1 MTHDNRNT
9 DLPDPRPHD
18 SVAGRTVDTFDDI
31 RVLRY
36 DVPGFD
42 TLPLPQ
48 KKLIYYLAEAALC
61 GRDILYD
68 QNCRYNLAVRR
79 TLEAI
84 YRAGTD
90 NPQEEEWLSF
100 EKYLKKVWFAN
111 GVHHHYSGDKFV
123 PEFSE
128 AWFNA
133 RLAALPDE
141 ALPLDR
147 GSRTEVSAVVQRVIF
162 DPAFCA
168 VRECR
173 SVGEDLLTASA
184 MNYYEG
190 VTQAEA
196 EAFYARMTDAGD
208 PEPVSVGLN
217 SRLVKQ
223 ADGRL
228 EERVWKIGGLY
239 SPALERIVGWL
250 ERAAAAAS
258 PAQREVIETLIDFY
272 RTGDLKT
279 YDRFSIRWVQ
289 DTESPVDFVN
299 GFTETYG
306 DPLGYKASW
315 EALVD
320 FRDDEA
326 TRRTEAISSQ
336 AQWFEDHSPIQEQYK
351 KKSVCGVSAKVI
363 NAAMLGGDNYPA
375 TPIGINLPNADWI
388 RKEYGSKSVTIQ
400 NITHAYAENAKG
412 NGFLEEFILRAEDRD
427 RIARY
432 GTLAD
437 NLHTDLHECLGHGS
451 GQLAPGVRGDEL
463 KQYGSVLEE
472 ARADLFGLYYAADPK
487 MIELGLVPDGEAA
500 RAEYTSY
507 ISNGLFTQLARIA
520 PGKQIEQAH
529 MRNRQLIGRWTYE
542 LGAAD
547 RVIERITEGGK
558 TYFVVNDFDALRTL
572 FGRMLREV
580 QRIKSEGDFAA
591 GRDLVERYG
600 IRINPALHAEV
611 LERYARL
618 GIRPYAGFVNPTYT
632 PVTDASGEIIDV
644 RCTTDESYTGQM
656 LAYSDRYSFLP
667 TDNNR

>member
-1 MTHDNRNT
+1 MTQKTHHTAPSDA
-9 DLPDPRPHD
+9 PRS
-18 SVAGRTVDTFDDI
+18 SVAGQTVDAFDDI
-31 RVLRY
+31 RLLRY
-36 DVPGFD
+36 EVPGFD
-42 TLPLPQ
+42 TLPVEQ
-48 KKLIYYLAEAALC
+48 KKLIYYLTEAALC

-84 YRAGTD
+84 YRTCAGD
-90 NPQEEEWLSF
+90 RQSAEWLSF
-100 EKYLKKVWFAN
+100 EKYLKKLWFAN
-111 GVHHHYSGDKFV
+111 GIHHHYSGDKFT

-128 AWFNA
+128 AWFDA
-133 RLAALPDE
+133 RLAELPDE
-141 ALPLDR
+141 ALPLDF
-147 GSRTEVSAVVQRVIF
+147 GSRKELTDMLRRVLF

-173 SVGEDLLTASA
+173 TAGEDLLTASA
-184 MNYYEG
+184 MNYYDG

-196 EAFYARMTDAGD
+196 EAFYGRMSDADD

-217 SRLVKQ
+217 SRLVKR

-239 SPALERIVGWL
+239 SPALECIVGWL
-250 ERAAAAAS
+250 ERAAEVAS
-258 PAQREVIETLIDFY
+258 PTQREVIDTLIDFY
-272 RTGDLKT
+272 HTGDLRT

-289 DTESPVDFVN
+289 DTESAVDFVN

-326 TRRTEAISSQ
+326 TRRTEAVSSQ
-336 AQWFEDHSPIQEQYK
+336 AQWFEDHSPIQDKYK
-351 KKSVCGVSAKVI
+351 KKNVCGVSAKVI
-363 NAAMLGGDNYPA
+363 NAAILGGDNYPA

-388 RKEYGSKSVTIQ
+388 RKAYGSKSVTIQ

-412 NGFLEEFILRAEDRD
+412 NGFLEEFILRAEDRE

-487 MIELGLVPDGEAA
+487 LIELGLVPDEEAA
-500 RAEYTSY
+500 KAEYTSY

-529 MRNRQLIGRWTYE
+529 MRNRQLIGRWAYE
-542 LGAAD
+542 LGRAD
-547 RVIERITEGGK
+547 RVIEQVVQEGK
-558 TYFVVNDFDALRTL
+558 TYFVVNDFEALRTL

-580 QRIKSEGDFAA
+580 QRIKSEGDFVA

-600 IRINPALHAEV
+600 IRIDPALHAEV

-632 PVTDASGEIIDV
+632 PVTDAEGRLIDV
-644 RCTTDESYTGQM
+644 RCTTEQGYVEQM
-656 LAYSDRYSFLP
+656 LDYSARYAFLP